1 MNNNETANKIL
12 DHLKEDSWFV
22 DTYKILDA
30 ISFDRKQVRLLKRIL
45 TTLAVN
51 GVIERRSKGKRFEW
65 KIKVQEWD
73 RYNPLTFKVAGATP
87 IIIEKEGD
95 DETKEA
101 FDASYLEDMIAKLQE
116 TLLLQREKMEEQ
128 TKKILS
134 LEQNQGAS
142 VKSIEVK
149 IGKAPKIEVEG
160 KPHPRLERV
169 LKLASASLNIL
180 LIGPAGSGKTHLSEQ
195 VANCLKRTFAF
206 VSCSAGMSEGHL
218 LGRLLPT
225 GDSGRFEYQR
235 SEFVKAYEEGGVFLF
250 DEVDAADPNT
260 LLVLNTALANGHL
273 AVPNRAEKPVATKH
287 KDFICMAAANTFGTG
302 ADRQY
307 VGRNQLDEA
316 FLDRFRIGQVCLDY
330 SKEVEVMVCPDQL
343 LRDRFQAYRQNCN
356 NAKIRRVISSRAMK
370 DAYRALLAGLTD
382 EEIDEALFGGWR
394 EDEVTKAKQGVRI
407 VDRNLKPQEEA
418 KSPKEEMLV
427 GSYEQDA
434 ASMERPAPLP
444 QGEQIPICPR
454 HNRPM
459 CRMGSGKGWRCSE
472 PGNKYDARSRRWT
485 VCNHCKWDHDNRIT
499 LPNPDN
505 KVDQVLGRAIKV
517 VPFSSKYHDC
527 VEKTYTLPKG
537 WLIVN
542 IRKDDMTVIV
552 AENAETRQ
560 RIQVVNGHL
569 SYKGMS
575 EIIDW

>member
-1 MNNNETANKIL
+1 MASAIFYGNTILQSLKDAGYSLSTDMLLEKCGLSYQTNGFRIALQRLIDGNKISSY
-12 DHLKEDSWFV
+12 KARKRGRWWSIQV
-22 DTYKILDA
+22 DTWSSHDPFYVEGGKDPA
-30 ISFDRKQVRLLKRIL
+30 PMRDPEPRDPEPMQHS
-45 TTLAVN
+45 
-51 GVIERRSKGKRFEW
+51 IESG
-65 KIKVQEWD
+65 Q
-73 RYNPLTFKVAGATP
+73 
-87 IIIEKEGD
+87 
-95 DETKEA
+95 

-128 TKKILS
+128 ARKILS
-134 LEQNQGAS
+134 LEQSQGAS
-142 VKSIEVK
+142 IKSIEVK
-149 IGKAPKIEVEG
+149 INKAPKVEIEG
-160 KPHPRLERV
+160 KPHPKLERV
-169 LKLASASLNIL
+169 LKLASAGLNIL

-273 AVPNRAEKPVATKH
+273 SVPNRAEKPVATKH
-287 KDFICMAAANTFGTG
+287 RDFVCMAAANTFGTG

-330 SKEVEVMVCPDQL
+330 SKEVEVMICPDQL

-407 VDRNLKPQEEA
+407 VDRNPKPQEEA
-418 KSPKEEMLV
+418 KSSKDEMLV
-427 GSYEQDA
+427 GNYDQVAET
-434 ASMERPAPLP
+434 MEKPAPVP
-444 QGEQIPICPR
+444 QGEVIPICPR

-485 VCNHCKWDHDNRIT
+485 VCNHCQWDHDKRE
-499 LPNPDN
+499 
-505 KVDQVLGRAIKV
+505 QHR
-517 VPFSSKYHDC
+517 H
-527 VEKTYTLPKG
+527 
-537 WLIVN
+537 
-542 IRKDDMTVIV
+542 
-552 AENAETRQ
+552 
-560 RIQVVNGHL
+560 
-569 SYKGMS
+569 
-575 EIIDW
+575 